1 MYNKLL
7 KRQLQKNFGALD
19 EIPAGIM
26 SLLKVI
32 SDSYDH
38 YEKDRKMIEHSID
51 LSSNEMIELNN
62 NLRSDIKEREK
73 TEERL
78 IASEVR
84 LREIIDLVPHFI
96 FAKDISGKFIL
107 ANKAVADVYGST
119 IENLLGKSDAD
130 FNSNQ
135 EEVEHFLKHDLMVIE
150 SGKEEF
156 NKEEIITDARGNV
169 LTLSTTKIPFTAS
182 GTDVPAVLGFSIDI
196 SDRKKAEQE
205 LERSISILEATIE
218 STADGILVA
227 DFNGKIVRFN
237 NKFVE
242 LWRIP
247 KEILSSRDD
256 EKAIAF
262 VLDQLVNPE
271 EFISKVKEL
280 YIKKNDLS
288 FDIFH
293 CKDGRIFERYSQP
306 QLINGECVG
315 RVWNFRNITESKLA
329 EETLLRS
336 EADLE
341 IKNMELEIKNREL
354 EQFAYVA
361 SHDLQEPLRT
371 TSSFVELLQ
380 TQYSEMLD
388 DRANQYLTFITQSS
402 DRMRMFIKDLLDY
415 SRIGRKKDLEQIDC
429 NSMLSLVLEDLNK
442 LITDENPKIHA
453 EHLPVINGYPTDI
466 QQLFQNLVMNAI
478 KFRKKN
484 TTPEIEISA
493 KLIPGYWEFAFSDNG
508 IGIDEKHNERIFII
522 FQRLHTRGEY
532 KGSGIGLSH
541 CKKIVELH
549 GGKIWVKSNPGEGA
563 TFYFTI
569 SANNR

>member
-7 KRQLQKNFGALD
+7 KRQLQKNLGALD
-19 EIPAGIM
+19 EIPENLLP
-26 SLLKVI
+26 LLKVI

-51 LSSNEMIELNN
+51 LSSNEMIQLNN
-62 NLRSDIKEREK
+62 DLRNDIKERKK
-73 TEERL
+73 TEKRL
-78 IASEVR
+78 SASETQ

-96 FAKDISGKFIL
+96 FAKDINGKFIL
-107 ANKAVADVYGST
+107 ANKATADVYGCT
-119 IENLLGKSDAD
+119 INDLIGKSDAD

-135 EEVEHFLKHDLMVIE
+135 EEVEHFTKEDLMVIE
-150 SGKEEF
+150 NGTEEF
-156 NKEEIITDARGNV
+156 NKEELITDATGNV
-169 LTLSTTKIPFTAS
+169 RILSTTKIPFTAS
-182 GTDVPAVLGFSIDI
+182 GTEVPAVLGFSIDI
-196 SDRKKAEQE
+196 SDRKKAEKE

-218 STADGILVA
+218 STADGILVV
-227 DFNGKIVRFN
+227 DFNGRIVRFN
-237 NKFVE
+237 KKFVE

-247 KEILSSRDD
+247 ENILATHND

-262 VLDQLVNPE
+262 VLDQLINPG
-271 EFISKVKEL
+271 EFLSKVKEL
-280 YIKKNDLS
+280 YIKKNELS
-288 FDIFH
+288 FDILHF
-293 CKDGRIFERYSQP
+293 KDGRIFEHYSQP
-306 QLINGECVG
+306 QLINAECVG
-315 RVWNFRNITESKLA
+315 RVWNFRDITESKLA
-329 EETLLRS
+329 EETLRRS

-341 IKNMELEIKNREL
+341 FKNKELEIKNREL

-380 TQYSEMLD
+380 TQYSEKLD
-388 DRANQYLTFITQSS
+388 ERANQYLTFITHSS
-402 DRMRMFIKDLLDY
+402 DRMRVFIKDLLDY
-415 SRIGRKKDLEQIDC
+415 SRIGRKREQEQIDC
-429 NSMLSLVLEDLNK
+429 NTMLGVVLEDLNK
-442 LITDENPKIHA
+442 LITDESPKIQI
-453 EHLPVINGYPTDI
+453 EHLPVITGYSTEI

-484 TTPEIEISA
+484 TTAEIKISA
-493 KLIPGYWEFAFSDNG
+493 KLTQGYWEFEINDNG
-508 IGIDEKHNERIFII
+508 IGIDEKHYERIFII

-549 GGKIWVKSNPGEGA
+549 GGRIWVNSIPGTGT

-569 SANNR
+569 PQK